1 MDLSFS
7 FVRSLTDERG
17 TQYESYDSI
26 GIAVRPEM
34 AETKQALLDLGLAA
48 EEDFI
53 TWAEL
58 KEDSITRAELKEEA
72 TPETAA

>member
-1 MDLSFS
+1 
-7 FVRSLTDERG
+7 
-17 TQYESYDSI
+17 
-26 GIAVRPEM
+26 M

-58 KEDSITRAELKEEA
+58 NEA
-72 TPETAA
+72 AFSETAAA

>member
-1 MDLSFS
+1 
-7 FVRSLTDERG
+7 
-17 TQYESYDSI
+17 
-26 GIAVRPEM
+26 M
-34 AETKQALLDLGLAA
+34 AETKQALLDLGLVG